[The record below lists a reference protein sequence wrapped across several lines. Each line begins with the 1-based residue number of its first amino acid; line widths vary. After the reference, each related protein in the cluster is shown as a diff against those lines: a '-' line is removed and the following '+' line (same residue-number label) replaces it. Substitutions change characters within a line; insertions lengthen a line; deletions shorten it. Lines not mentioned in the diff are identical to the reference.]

1 MIACILFVIWIPCP
15 MPPESNYLTSI
26 FCTQVVTSDRSSRIS
41 PSRPSKLSWIHL
53 SKRSALPVLA
63 ALLCVMAWKKI
74 IRGGISLAQLLPE
87 LLTSIWEWFR
97 DGLLDAVQYRFFEAL
112 VMLAVGRLVAA
123 TPSRYTH
130 LVEWLLE

>member
-1 MIACILFVIWIPCP
+1 MHV
-15 MPPESNYLTSI
+15 
-26 FCTQVVTSDRSSRIS
+26 FCKQVVSSERNNHVN
-41 PSRPSKLSWIHL
+41 SRPSTISWIRV

-74 IRGGISLAQLLPE
+74 IRGGISLSQLLHD
-87 LLTSIWEWFR
+87 LLSSVWEWFR
-97 DGLLDAVQYRFFEAL
+97 DGLLDAAQYRFFEAL

>member
-1 MIACILFVIWIPCP
+1 M
-15 MPPESNYLTSI
+15 ES
-26 FCTQVVTSDRSSRIS
+26 SDRNNRVSS
-41 PSRPSKLSWIHL
+41 SRPSTISWIRV

-87 LLTSIWEWFR
+87 LLSSIWEWFR
-97 DGLLDAVQYRFFEAL
+97 DGLLDAAQYRFFEAL